1 VARRRVAGGRAHSTK
16 CVARAAGRW
25 HPFALTCHSHRAD
38 GKAILEVATA
48 LIETAPGRPDR
59 PALRPSDDN
68 PPGVFKYLRFA
79 TETAEQVGVADLV
92 ANLVREGLKP
102 SDIVILMRSDSNSQ
116 WSKPVR
122 AALEKRRIAVTDV
135 ETAA

>member
-1 VARRRVAGGRAHSTK
+1 M
-16 CVARAAGRW
+16 
-25 HPFALTCHSHRAD
+25 
-38 GKAILEVATA
+38 
-48 LIETAPGRPDR
+48 
-59 PALRPSDDN
+59 RPSDDN
-68 PPGVFKYLRFA
+68 PPSVFNYLRFA

-92 ANLVREGLKP
+92 AHLVREGLKP

-135 ETAA
+135 ETAT